1 VTTGGRPPRP
11 APPDLGPAVCALG
24 RGEVVAIPT
33 DTVYG
38 LAVDP
43 GQAGA
48 TDALFA
54 LKARPRSLDLPVLVD
69 GEEQAGLLAAGGL
82 PPPARRLAAAFWPGG
97 LTLVVPRRA
106 GLSWDL
112 GPHGDTIGLRVPD
125 HDLARAL
132 CREVGPLATSSAN
145 RHGEDPCTDAS
156 SVTAAFGGGLVV
168 VDGGRCAG
176 VPSTVV
182 AVTDGETRCLREG
195 AVPWAD
201 IRRVA
206 GD

>member
-1 VTTGGRPPRP
+1 VTGS
-11 APPDLGPAVCALG
+11 APVRHAAPDLGPALAALR

-43 GQAGA
+43 ERPGS

-54 LKARPRSLDLPVLVD
+54 LKGRPRSLDLPVLVD
-69 GEEQAGLLAAGGL
+69 GEDQAGRVAAGGL
-82 PPPARRLAAAFWPGG
+82 PEPAQRLAAAFWPGG
-97 LTLVVPRRA
+97 LTIVVRRSTE
-106 GLSWDL
+106 LSWDI
-112 GPHGDTIGLRVPD
+112 GPHADTIGLRLPD
-125 HDLARAL
+125 HAVARAL